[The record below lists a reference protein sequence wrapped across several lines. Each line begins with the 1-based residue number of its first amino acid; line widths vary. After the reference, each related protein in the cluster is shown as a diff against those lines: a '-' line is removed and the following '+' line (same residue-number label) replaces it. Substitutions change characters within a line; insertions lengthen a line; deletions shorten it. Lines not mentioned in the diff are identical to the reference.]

1 LFDNVVIGVTNREGG
16 RDAVA
21 LARQLVSTTGRL
33 TLVHARVIGR
43 EPSGD
48 PHDRRHGLDA
58 LEGLR
63 EETRIGAHVSS
74 VKALSVAH
82 GLHTY
87 ARVQRADL
95 IVVGA
100 GASSVLHRAPCAVA
114 IAPIGYASA
123 TRPLEEIAVAY
134 DVAGAAQAL
143 ADDPDT
149 PLLVPRSAPQRVGA
163 IRNHKPER
171 SVR

>member
-1 LFDNVVIGVTNREGG
+1 MFDNVVIGVSDHEDG

-21 LARQLVSTTGRL
+21 LARQLVSATGRL

-48 PHDRRHGLDA
+48 PRDGRHGLDA
-58 LEGLR
+58 LEALR

-100 GASSVLHRAPCAVA
+100 GTRSVLHRAPCAVA

-123 TRPLEEIAVAY
+123 TRPLEDIAVAH
-134 DVAGAAQAL
+134 DGAGAADAL

-149 PLLVPRSAPQRVGA
+149 PLLVPRSAPQRGA